1 LLYSKSYLNKRDF
14 LNKSRFKIRKLI
26 YIGDP
31 ELRGIEGFASLN
43 LKLDALLRNLDTN
56 LNLEISDE
64 LKSLFQEDSN
74 MNFITTG
81 IGSSESH
88 ANYLVSL
95 M

>member
-43 LKLDALLRNLDTN
+43 LDALLRNLDTN